1 MPALPS
7 AAQCGV
13 CVITISYAL
22 SCCHLSK
29 YLDRPKRSPS
39 LHWLTGWL
47 ANGSAMSLSAFVKS
61 STIYP
66 IRPQEAA
73 QLSLTPPLLAA
84 PNGFHCKRGIKNA
97 QQIEI
102 RSIIIIA
109 GALTHSHTHSQ
120 PHTLKVNT
128 QNNCVSMQLLNSQFH
143 KELLNAQCPRLSKE
157 IDGAQIVSG
166 DRRSSHP
173 CGKSKWESE
182 SCVS

>member
-1 MPALPS
+1 MAALPS

-29 YLDRPKRSPS
+29 YLDRPKRLPS
-39 LHWLTGWL
+39 LDWL

-61 STIYP
+61 STILVHP
-66 IRPQEAA
+66 IRPQEAP
-73 QLSLTPPLLAA
+73 QLSLTSSSSLLAA

-109 GALTHSHTHSQ
+109 GALTHTHWRTHSKWIHRIIAF
-120 PHTLKVNT
+120 PC
-128 QNNCVSMQLLNSQFH
+128 NCSILNSTRSCLTH
-143 KELLNAQCPRLSKE
+143 NAHDYRKKLMVLK
-157 IDGAQIVSG
+157 
-166 DRRSSHP
+166 
-173 CGKSKWESE
+173 
-182 SCVS
+182 

>member
-1 MPALPS
+1 MAALPS

-29 YLDRPKRSPS
+29 YLDRPKRLPS
-39 LHWLTGWL
+39 LYCL

-61 STIYP
+61 STILVHP
-66 IRPQEAA
+66 IRPQEAP
-73 QLSLTPPLLAA
+73 QLSLTSSSSLLAA

-109 GALTHSHTHSQ
+109 GALTHTRTHSQ
-120 PHTLKVNT
+120 AHTLKVNT

-173 CGKSKWESE
+173 RRKS
-182 SCVS
+182 

>member
-1 MPALPS
+1 MAALPS

-29 YLDRPKRSPS
+29 YLDRPKRPS
-39 LHWLTGWL
+39 SLPLLTDCL

-61 STIYP
+61 STILVHP
-66 IRPQEAA
+66 IRPQEAP
-73 QLSLTPPLLAA
+73 QLSLTSSSSLLAA

-102 RSIIIIA
+102 RSIIIIV
-109 GALTHSHTHSQ
+109 GALTHTHAHSQ
-120 PHTLKVNT
+120 SHTLKVNT

-173 CGKSKWESE
+173 RRKS
-182 SCVS
+182 

>member
-1 MPALPS
+1 MAALPS

-29 YLDRPKRSPS
+29 YLDRPKRLPS
-39 LHWLTGWL
+39 LDWL

-61 STIYP
+61 STILVHP
-66 IRPQEAA
+66 IRSQEAP
-73 QLSLTPPLLAA
+73 QLSLTSSLLAA

-109 GALTHSHTHSQ
+109 GALTHTHAHSQ
-120 PHTLKVNT
+120 SHTLKVNT

-173 CGKSKWESE
+173 RRKSKWESE
-182 SCVS
+182 PCVS